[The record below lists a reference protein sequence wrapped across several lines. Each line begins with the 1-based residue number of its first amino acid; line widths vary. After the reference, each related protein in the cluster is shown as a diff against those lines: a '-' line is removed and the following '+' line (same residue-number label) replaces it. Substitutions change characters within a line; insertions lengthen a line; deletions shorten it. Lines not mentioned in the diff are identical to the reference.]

1 MTEYLPPAQGGRG
14 ASVRPLALV
23 QQWVYMIDED
33 DEDEQHLVVHEQS
46 QQQQQ
51 QQQQQQPRWHSG
63 AGGEGFAQRSA
74 PAAVQ
79 SMAANTTWSSPS
91 FSSKISFTSTDTAV
105 QSGFSCLQCPHLR
118 ATAQSAHQLRRDKAR
133 AGRS

>member
-1 MTEYLPPAQGGRG
+1 MIATVE
-14 ASVRPLALV
+14 
-23 QQWVYMIDED
+23 QWIYMIDED

-46 QQQQQ
+46 QQQQ

-118 ATAQSAHQLRRDKAR
+118 TTAQSAHQLRRDKAR